1 MKNHKIWKDQV
12 NNMDEKQRLLKLQE
26 DLEAGN
32 VFEEDL
38 SQEDTEK
45 LEELYKEQISLLKE
59 MKEVYQKKIEFH
71 KENIKK
77 NLDTL
82 NKLKKN

>member
-1 MKNHKIWKDQV
+1 
-12 NNMDEKQRLLKLQE
+12 MDEKQRLLKLQE